1 MRALAKASNR
11 RQQEDVWKKRGEEKA
26 AHQDAPPRAQMN
38 AKGPESPG
46 TRNCPRQK
54 MTPCIE
60 RRGQICWT
68 EAPVAMTAS
77 SVKGRSNKKSRAES
91 RVLAGFNPM
100 LFILEYLHIQDVKER
115 PPPQHLQ
122 DSKRRTPAPFKKLIH
137 SFLTSLT
144 PVCHTGASLL
154 SYCLFLG
161 SDAFLITGRAV
172 TGIHLFPAT

>member
-1 MRALAKASNR
+1 MKYESARKGIKPATAGGR
-11 RQQEDVWKKRGEEKA
+11 VEEKRRGKGRSSRR
-26 AHQDAPPRAQMN
+26 PEPRAQMN
-38 AKGPESPG
+38 GKGPESPG
-46 TRNCPRQK
+46 TGNCPRQK

-60 RRGQICWT
+60 CRGQICWT

-91 RVLAGFNPM
+91 RVLAGFNSM
-100 LFILEYLHIQDVKER
+100 LFILEYLHVQDLKER
-115 PPPQHLQ
+115 CK

-144 PVCHTGASLL
+144 PACHTGASLL

-161 SDAFLITGRAV
+161 SDTFLITRRAV
-172 TGIHLFPAT
+172 TGIHLFSAT